1 MWLHSPRNKYYFE
14 KNSTSLVAVL
24 YMVLDLGLLH
34 MYHPNKDYED
44 EKGPGCPDICTSYS
58 LIVQRHNNVCS
69 FLGWH
74 PEVLKIDSVV
84 QNLTNVSQYKN
95 WIYSLL
101 NCF

>member
-1 MWLHSPRNKYYFE
+1 MKRT
-14 KNSTSLVAVL
+14 STSLVAVL

-44 EKGPGCPDICTSYS
+44 EKGPGCWGAIWPDICTSYS
-58 LIVQRHNNVCS
+58 LIVQRHKNVCS
-69 FLGWH
+69 YLGWH

-84 QNLTNVSQYKN
+84 QNLTNVSQYMN
-95 WIYSLL
+95 WICSLL